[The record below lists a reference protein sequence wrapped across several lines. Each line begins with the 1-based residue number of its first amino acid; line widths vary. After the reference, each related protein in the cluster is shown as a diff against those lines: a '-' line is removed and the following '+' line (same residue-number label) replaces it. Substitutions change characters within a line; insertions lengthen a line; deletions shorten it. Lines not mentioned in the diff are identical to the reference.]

1 MAVVKFVED
10 IVSLLGLTKEKTKE
24 LTKLAKKFY
33 DTVKAEKAGAKKAK
47 GAKKSDSDVKRPLN
61 AYLSFSGAVRKQVK
75 EVNPSM
81 NPKELTAEIAK
92 QWNEE
97 KEANTETYQKY
108 ADQAA
113 KELEE
118 YKKTKSEK
126 SEKSASD
133 ASSGSESDSE
143 KPEKKKRAPS
153 AYNVFYS
160 LKYAE
165 FSSNG
170 MSAADAKKE
179 ISEVWGKLTPE
190 EKEEYKGKELSPKKT
205 KPAEKKS
212 AAKPAADAKVAD
224 AKAADAAKP
233 SVKKT
238 KTADAKDAAAKSS
251 DAKPADAKTAD
262 TKDATAKPEKK
273 AKAEKADTKKTET
286 KKDDTKPKK
295 AKKDEEVTEDEEED
309 IDLDAF
315 NDVPPPKK
323 NAAKKDVPK

>member
-47 GAKKSDSDVKRPLN
+47 GAKKSDRPLN

-97 KEANTETYQKY
+97 KDANTETYQKY
-108 ADQAA
+108 ADKAA
-113 KELEE
+113 KDLEE

-126 SEKSASD
+126 SEKSESEAG
-133 ASSGSESDSE
+133 SGSESDSE

-165 FSSNG
+165 FSSKG

-212 AAKPAADAKVAD
+212 AAKPAADAAN
-224 AKAADAAKP
+224 P

-238 KTADAKDAAAKSS
+238 KPADAKDATAKPSEAKDAAAK
-251 DAKPADAKTAD
+251 
-262 TKDATAKPEKK
+262 PEKK
-273 AKAEKADTKKTET
+273 TAETKTKKTE
-286 KKDDTKPKK
+286 TKPKK
-295 AKKDEEVTEDEEED
+295 AKKAEEVTEDEEED

-315 NDVPPPKK
+315 DDAPPPKK
-323 NAAKKDVPK
+323 NAAKKEVPK

>member
-81 NPKELTAEIAK
+81 NPKELTSEIAK

-113 KELEE
+113 KDLEE

-126 SEKSASD
+126 SEKSESD

-165 FSSNG
+165 FSSKG

-190 EKEEYKGKELSPKKT
+190 EKEEYKGKDLSPKKT

-212 AAKPAADAKVAD
+212 AAKPAADAKVTDAKAADAKVAD

-238 KTADAKDAAAKSS
+238 KTADAK
-251 DAKPADAKTAD
+251 TAD
-262 TKDATAKPEKK
+262 TKDAAAKPEKK
-273 AKAEKADTKKTET
+273 AKAENTEAKKTET
-286 KKDDTKPKK
+286 KKDETKPKK
-295 AKKDEEVTEDEEED
+295 AKKAEEVTEDEEED
-309 IDLDAF
+309 IGLDAF
-315 NDVPPPKK
+315 DDAPPPKK

>member
-1 MAVVKFVED
+1 MAVAKFVED
-10 IVSLLGLTKEKTKE
+10 IVSLLGLTKEKSKE

-81 NPKELTAEIAK
+81 NPKELTSEIAK

-113 KELEE
+113 KDLEE

-126 SEKSASD
+126 SEKSESD

-165 FSSNG
+165 FSSKG

-212 AAKPAADAKVAD
+212 AAKPAADAK
-224 AKAADAAKP
+224 
-233 SVKKT
+233 
-238 KTADAKDAAAKSS
+238 
-251 DAKPADAKTAD
+251 
-262 TKDATAKPEKK
+262 PEKT
-273 AKAEKADTKKTET
+273 AEKAEAKKTET
-286 KKDDTKPKK
+286 KKADTKPKK

-309 IDLDAF
+309 IGLDAF
-315 NDVPPPKK
+315 DDAPPPKK

>member
-1 MAVVKFVED
+1 MAVAKFVED

-108 ADQAA
+108 ADKAA
-113 KELEE
+113 KDLEE

-126 SEKSASD
+126 SESEAG
-133 ASSGSESDSE
+133 SGSESDSE

-165 FSSNG
+165 FSSKG

-212 AAKPAADAKVAD
+212 AAKPAADAKAAD
-224 AKAADAAKP
+224 AKAADAAKAT
-233 SVKKT
+233 VKKT
-238 KTADAKDAAAKSS
+238 KTADAKA
-251 DAKPADAKTAD
+251 ADAKAAD
-262 TKDATAKPEKK
+262 AAKDATAKPEKK
-273 AKAEKADTKKTET
+273 TAKAEKAAEKADT

-295 AKKDEEVTEDEEED
+295 AKKAEEVTEDEEED

-315 NDVPPPKK
+315 DDAPPPKK

>member
-1 MAVVKFVED
+1 MAVAKFVED

-47 GAKKSDSDVKRPLN
+47 GAKSDKPLN
-61 AYLSFSGAVRKQVK
+61 AYLSFSGDVRKQVK

-81 NPKELTAEIAK
+81 NPRELTAEIAK
-92 QWNEE
+92 KWIEE
-97 KEANTETYQKY
+97 RDANTETYQKY
-108 ADQAA
+108 ADKAA
-113 KELEE
+113 KDLEE
-118 YKKTKSEK
+118 YKKTK

-212 AAKPAADAKVAD
+212 AAKPAADSKAAD
-224 AKAADAAKP
+224 TKAADAAKP

-238 KTADAKDAAAKSS
+238 KTADAKTADT
-251 DAKPADAKTAD
+251 KPADAA
-262 TKDATAKPEKK
+262 KDATAKPEKK
-273 AKAEKADTKKTET
+273 AKAEKAEAKKTET

-315 NDVPPPKK
+315 NDVPPP
-323 NAAKKDVPK
+323 

>member
-81 NPKELTAEIAK
+81 NPKELTSEIAK

-113 KELEE
+113 KDLEE

-126 SEKSASD
+126 SEKSESD

-212 AAKPAADAKVAD
+212 AAKPAADSKAADAKAADSKAADSKAAD

-238 KTADAKDAAAKSS
+238 KTAEA
-251 DAKPADAKTAD
+251 
-262 TKDATAKPEKK
+262 KDATAKTADAKPEKK
-273 AKAEKADTKKTET
+273 TAEKAEAKTET
-286 KKDDTKPKK
+286 KKADTKPKK
-295 AKKDEEVTEDEEED
+295 AKKAEEVTEDEEED
-309 IDLDAF
+309 IGLDAF
-315 NDVPPPKK
+315 DDAPPPKK

>member
-47 GAKKSDSDVKRPLN
+47 GAKSDKPLN
-61 AYLSFSGAVRKQVK
+61 AYLSFSGDVRKQVK

-81 NPKELTAEIAK
+81 NPRELTAEIAK

-97 KEANTETYQKY
+97 KDANTETYQKY
-108 ADQAA
+108 ADKAA
-113 KELEE
+113 KDLEE

-133 ASSGSESDSE
+133 ASSGSGSESDSEKPE

-165 FSSNG
+165 FSSKG

-212 AAKPAADAKVAD
+212 AAKPAADSKAAD
-224 AKAADAAKP
+224 AKAADSKAADAAKP

-238 KTADAKDAAAKSS
+238 KTADAKT
-251 DAKPADAKTAD
+251 ADAKDSTAAKD
-262 TKDATAKPEKK
+262 TATKPEKK
-273 AKAEKADTKKTET
+273 TAKAET
-286 KKDDTKPKK
+286 KKDETKPKK
-295 AKKDEEVTEDEEED
+295 AKKAEEVTDDEEED
-309 IDLDAF
+309 IGLDAF
-315 NDVPPPKK
+315 DEAPPPKK

>member
-61 AYLSFSGAVRKQVK
+61 AYLSFSGDVRKQVK

-81 NPKELTAEIAK
+81 NPKELTSEIAK

-113 KELEE
+113 KDLEE

-126 SEKSASD
+126 SESEAG
-133 ASSGSESDSE
+133 SGTESDSE

-165 FSSNG
+165 FSSKG

-224 AKAADAAKP
+224 AKVADAKVTDAAKP

-238 KTADAKDAAAKSS
+238 KTADAKDA
-251 DAKPADAKTAD
+251 
-262 TKDATAKPEKK
+262 TAKPEKK
-273 AKAEKADTKKTET
+273 TEKKTAEKDET
-286 KKDDTKPKK
+286 KTKK
-295 AKKDEEVTEDEEED
+295 AKKAEEVTEDEEED

>member
-1 MAVVKFVED
+1 MAVAKFVED
-10 IVSLLGLTKEKTKE
+10 IVSLLGLTKEKSKE

-81 NPKELTAEIAK
+81 NPKELTSEIAK

-113 KELEE
+113 KDLEE

-126 SEKSASD
+126 SEKSESD

-165 FSSNG
+165 FSSKG

-212 AAKPAADAKVAD
+212 AAKPAADAKAADAKAAD

-238 KTADAKDAAAKSS
+238 KTADAKPAEAKDAS
-251 DAKPADAKTAD
+251 AKTAD
-262 TKDATAKPEKK
+262 AKPEKT
-273 AKAEKADTKKTET
+273 AEKAEAKKTET
-286 KKDDTKPKK
+286 KKADTKPKK

-309 IDLDAF
+309 IGLDAF
-315 NDVPPPKK
+315 DDAPPPKK

>member
-273 AKAEKADTKKTET
+273 AKAEKADTK
-286 KKDDTKPKK
+286 PKK